1 MVFELKNIYKDY
13 LQGKE
18 AVPVLKDISL
28 EVSEGGICGDNGSVR
43 LGKVYAYEHYRMS

>member
-28 EVSEGGICGDNGSVR
+28 MSQRGICGDNGSVR
-43 LGKVYAYEHYRMS
+43 LGKVYAYEHYRLS

>member
-28 EVSEGGICGDNGSVR
+28 DVSVR
-43 LGKVYAYEHYRMS
+43 QARESLRL

>member
-18 AVPVLKDISL
+18 AVPVLNEISHK
-28 EVSEGGICGDNGSVR
+28 VSEREYVTIMGQKG
-43 LGKVYAYEHYRMS
+43 

>member
-28 EVSEGGICGDNGSVR
+28 DVSGHRIKYSASR
-43 LGKVYAYEHYRMS
+43 